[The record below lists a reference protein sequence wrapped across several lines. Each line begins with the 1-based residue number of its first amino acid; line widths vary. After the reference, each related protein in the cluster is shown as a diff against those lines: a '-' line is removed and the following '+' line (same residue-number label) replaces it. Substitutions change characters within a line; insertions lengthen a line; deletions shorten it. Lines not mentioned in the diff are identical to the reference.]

1 VPHVHIKH
9 FPTPL
14 DPARE
19 AALVAAVTQA
29 VVDAFGVPP
38 GTVSIATEPV
48 APAAWQETVYAPEIV
63 GRRDLLRKTPD
74 Y

>member
-1 VPHVHIKH
+1 MPHVHIKH

-19 AALVAAVTQA
+19 AALVAAVTRA
-29 VVDAFGVPP
+29 VVEAFGVPA

-48 APAAWQETVYAPEIV
+48 PPDAWYDTVYAPEIA
-63 GRRDLLRKTPD
+63 GRRELLRKTPD